1 MGEPEKVDVMVL
13 SQILGRDLIPV
24 LAPLATSADGTT
36 FNVNADTF
44 ASALAARASR
54 AACARRFVVDAA
66 RAAILTRLREER
78 PRAVLTSAEFVRFF
92 VGQRALAEASSRARA
107 VLQSFH
113 SDLQL
118 ENVDV
123 ARKEVTTVLGSG

>member
-1 MGEPEKVDVMVL
+1 MGAVKPYAAVNGAPAVAFRL
-13 SQILGRDLIPV
+13 DL
-24 LAPLATSADGTT
+24 
-36 FNVNADTF
+36 